1 MAAEQGEASAQVQ
14 PRGHVRQR
22 VGRPRGFLAGA
33 NGHEGAR
40 ESRDTLERDMTRAE
54 ISRAAPDG
62 ACPFAQCSKITTT
75 CAPVNRFCRCFLWLP
90 RIGDGFVTH
99 CNAIVTGL

>member
-14 PRGHVRQR
+14 PRSHVRTGPHVHGLELPGLR
-22 VGRPRGFLAGA
+22 AVSKRI
-33 NGHEGAR
+33 
-40 ESRDTLERDMTRAE
+40 ESTYIWQGDRATVTDVT
-54 ISRAAPDG
+54 PDG

-90 RIGDGFVTH
+90 RNRRRL
-99 CNAIVTGL
+99 CNTL